1 MDILGRLLNRTKLTP
16 DFGREFPLTRARL
29 QLEPSELLKARWK
42 RIILGTL
49 IKGSRTSWD
58 YAHGR

>member
-49 IKGSRTSWD
+49 IKGSRTS
-58 YAHGR
+58 